1 MGGTGTSI
9 SSGIEAAFINPA
21 NLMIRNHR
29 QGFLIHLGHLSYQNT
44 DVVTDLDR
52 IRSYT
57 DAMKPFLMWDATQTY
72 PSYADPNG
80 HSAFDHLIAGF
91 SYTSPGFG
99 ISLGWRVR
107 GENTWTAGSGW
118 TTTEFSGEGPIN
130 DRALSQQLSVHQE
143 IALGFAW
150 EYELISGWLTDLSK
164 LFVGVNPK
172 VIIPGMYVDQS
183 LMSTYSRTESGI
195 VTHIGSYNLLSAGRM
210 GTYAALGGAGPLL
223 SQADL
228 MTPTGIGGGLDMGFT
243 YIIGLGNEQ
252 SLGIRRKDQTRNSI
266 RFSASITD
274 LGFVSYSKNPVR
286 RASDTLS
293 TANAVMSDVRTGGF
307 VGSPGHFEAILTEA
321 DTERATRDRAVPGQS
336 GPINLA
342 LPAML
347 RGGAA
352 LQLNRFLVTG
362 DIHIPLT
369 THPYY
374 GDTRSIHLGTEVKL
388 LRMLPLRGGISL
400 NENLTTVYSAGFG
413 LDFRNIDLSLATQ
426 FQIGSRTPGAFE
438 PIGLSVAAMQIRF

>member
-9 SSGIEAAFINPA
+9 SSGIEAAFMNPA

-29 QGFLIHLGHLSYQNT
+29 QGFLFHLGHLSFQNT

-72 PSYADPNG
+72 PSNADPNG

-99 ISLGWRVR
+99 FSLGWRVR
-107 GENTWTAGSGW
+107 GENSWLAGSGW
-118 TTTEFSGEGPIN
+118 TSNEYTGDVPIN
-130 DRALSQQLSVHQE
+130 DRALSQKLSVHQE

-150 EYELISGWLTDLSK
+150 EYDLISGWLTDLSK

-183 LMSTYSRTESGI
+183 LTSTYSRTESGT
-195 VTHIGSYNLLSAGRM
+195 VTHIGAYNLLSAGRM
-210 GTYAALGGAGPLL
+210 GSYAALGGAGQVLA
-223 SQADL
+223 QADL

-266 RFSASITD
+266 RFSAAITD
-274 LGFVSYSKNPVR
+274 LGFVSYSKDPIR
-286 RASDTLS
+286 RAAESQSNSDV
-293 TANAVMSDVRTGGF
+293 AMSDAQTDGF

-321 DTERATRDRAVPGQS
+321 DTERAIRDRAVPGQA
-336 GPINLA
+336 GAINLA
-342 LPAML
+342 LPTKL

-352 LQLNRFLVTG
+352 LQLNRLLVTG

-374 GDTRSIHLGTEVKL
+374 GDTRSIHIGTEVKL

-400 NENLTTVYSAGFG
+400 NENLITVYSAGFG
-413 LDFRNIDLSLATQ
+413 LDFRNIELSLASQ

>member
-9 SSGIEAAFINPA
+9 SGGIEAAFINPA

-29 QGFLIHLGHLSYQNT
+29 QGFLIHLGHMSYQNT

-52 IRSYT
+52 VNSYT
-57 DAMKPFLMWDATQTY
+57 DALKPFLMWDATQTY
-72 PSYADPNG
+72 PLRNETDG
-80 HSAFDHLIAGF
+80 HAAFDHLIAGI

-107 GENTWTAGSGW
+107 GENTWSAGTGWSTADY
-118 TTTEFSGEGPIN
+118 TGEVPIN
-130 DRALSQQLSVHQE
+130 DRSLSQKLSVHQE

-172 VIIPGMYVDQS
+172 VILPGMYVDQTLTS
-183 LMSTYSRTESGI
+183 VYSRTESGTI
-195 VTHIGSYNLLSAGRM
+195 NHIGSYDVLSAGRM
-210 GTYAALGGAGPLL
+210 GSYAAFGGAGHIL

-252 SLGIRRKDQTRNSI
+252 SLGIYRRNQTTNSI

-274 LGFVSYSKNPVR
+274 LGFVSYSKDPVR
-286 RASDTLS
+286 RSAETKSDS
-293 TANAVMSDVRTGGF
+293 DVPMSDVRTDGF

-321 DTERATRDRAVPGQS
+321 DTERAIRDRAVPGQS
-336 GPINLA
+336 GAINLA
-342 LPAML
+342 LPTML

-352 LQLNRFLVTG
+352 FQFSRLLVTG
-362 DIHIPLT
+362 DIHIPLS

-374 GDTRSIHLGTEVKL
+374 GDTRSIHLGSEVKL

-400 NENLTTVYSAGFG
+400 NENLTTIYSAGFG
-413 LDFRNIDLSLATQ
+413 LDFRNIDISLATQ
-426 FQIGSRTPGAFE
+426 FQVGSQTPGAFE
-438 PIGLSVAAMQIRF
+438 PYGVSVAAMQIRF

>member
-21 NLMIRNHR
+21 NLMIRDHR

-72 PSYADPNG
+72 PIQSDLNG
-80 HSAFDHLIAGF
+80 HSSFDHLIAGF

-107 GENTWTAGSGW
+107 GENTWSAGNGW
-118 TTTEFSGEGPIN
+118 TMSEFTGGVPIN
-130 DRALSQQLSVHQE
+130 DRALSQKLSVHQE

-150 EYELISGWLTDLSK
+150 EYDLISGWLTDLSK

-172 VIIPGMYVDQS
+172 VILPGMYVDQS
-183 LMSTYSRTESGI
+183 LTSTYSRTESGT
-195 VTHIGSYNLLSAGRM
+195 VTHIGSYDLLSAGRM
-210 GTYAALGGAGPLL
+210 GSYATYGGVGQLL

-228 MTPTGIGGGLDMGFT
+228 MTPTGFGGGLDMGIT

-266 RFSASITD
+266 RFSAAITD
-274 LGFVSYSKNPVR
+274 LGFVSYSKDPVR
-286 RASDTLS
+286 RGADTLF
-293 TANAVMSDVRTGGF
+293 TMNPTMSDVRSDGF
-307 VGSPGHFEAILTEA
+307 VGSPGHFEAILTDA
-321 DTERATRDRAVPGQS
+321 DTERAIRDRSVAGQA
-336 GPINLA
+336 GAINLA
-342 LPAML
+342 LPTML

-362 DIHIPLT
+362 DIHIPLS

-374 GDTRSIHLGTEVKL
+374 GDTRSIHIGTEVKL

-413 LDFRNIDLSLATQ
+413 LDFRNIDVSIASQ
-426 FQIGSRTPGAFE
+426 FQVGSRTPGAFE
-438 PIGLSVAAMQIRF
+438 PMGMSVAAMQIRF

>member
-29 QGFLIHLGHLSYQNT
+29 QGFLIHLGHLSFQNT
-44 DVVTDLDR
+44 DVVTDLDH

-57 DAMKPFLMWDATQTY
+57 DAMKPFLMWNATQSY
-72 PSYADPNG
+72 PSRAEPNG

-107 GENTWTAGSGW
+107 GENTWSAGSGW
-118 TTTEFSGEGPIN
+118 TTNEYTGDVPIN
-130 DRALSQQLSVHQE
+130 DRALSQKLSVHQE

-183 LMSTYSRTESGI
+183 LTSIYSRTESGT
-195 VTHIGSYNLLSAGRM
+195 VTHIGSYDLLGAGRM
-210 GTYAALGGAGPLL
+210 GSYAALGGAGQLL

-228 MTPTGIGGGLDMGFT
+228 MTSTGIGGGLDMGFT

-252 SLGIRRKDQTRNSI
+252 SLGIRRKEKTRNSI

-286 RASDTLS
+286 RAADPQSD
-293 TANAVMSDVRTGGF
+293 SDVAISDIRTDGF
-307 VGSPGHFEAILTEA
+307 VGSPGHFEAILTDA
-321 DTERATRDRAVPGQS
+321 DTERAIRDRAVPGQA
-336 GPINLA
+336 GAINLA
-342 LPAML
+342 LPTML

-352 LQLNRFLVTG
+352 LQLNRLLVTG
-362 DIHIPLT
+362 DIHIPLS

-374 GDTRSIHLGTEVKL
+374 GDTRSIHIGTEVKL

-413 LDFRNIDLSLATQ
+413 LDFRNIDVSFASQ
-426 FQIGSRTPGAFE
+426 FRIGSRTPGAFE
-438 PIGLSVAAMQIRF
+438 PMGLSVAAMQIRF